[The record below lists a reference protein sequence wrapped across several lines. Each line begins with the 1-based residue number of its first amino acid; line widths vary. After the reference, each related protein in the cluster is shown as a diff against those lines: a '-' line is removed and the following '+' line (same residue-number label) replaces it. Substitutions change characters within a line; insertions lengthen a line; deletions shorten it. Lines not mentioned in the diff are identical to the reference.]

1 MTAPRSF
8 YHTNP
13 CRTLLASAGLMMG
26 RVPGSE
32 LSYPYSLIDWF
43 DRDCCM
49 RCVFGVNS
57 VLFEMH
63 EKSREFRNESENDS
77 DNETDNKSDLDMT
90 QHNRSTIIVEKDV
103 QYEDEGWTSE

>member
-1 MTAPRSF
+1 MTQSEKKF
-8 YHTNP
+8 YYYNGENYCSQCDYH
-13 CRTLLASAGLMMG
+13 
-26 RVPGSE
+26 
-32 LSYPYSLIDWF
+32 IDWF
-43 DRDCCM
+43 DKDCCM
-49 RCVFGVNS
+49 RCVYGVDS